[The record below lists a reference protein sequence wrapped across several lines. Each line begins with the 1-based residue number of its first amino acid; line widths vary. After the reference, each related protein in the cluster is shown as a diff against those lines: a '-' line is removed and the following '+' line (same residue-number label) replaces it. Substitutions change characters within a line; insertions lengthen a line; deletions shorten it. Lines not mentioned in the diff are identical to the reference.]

1 MSTEEKMLKKCRDKL
16 WRGANVE
23 DVIRT
28 LRDSGFS
35 KVHSIKALVDLGQA
49 NMSEAKHI
57 VHNSQ
62 TWADVRER
70 DEEFH
75 RKLDE

>member
-1 MSTEEKMLKKCRDKL
+1 MNEQHEVLTECREKLARGEKL
-16 WRGANVE
+16 E
-23 DVIRT
+23 EILRT
-28 LRDSGFS
+28 LRNHGFS

-57 VHNSQ
+57 VHSSP

-70 DEEFH
+70 DEEFQ
-75 RKLDE
+75 RKLHL

>member
-1 MSTEEKMLKKCRDKL
+1 MSTREEVLNKCRDKL
-16 WRGANVE
+16 GYGATIE
-23 DVIRT
+23 DIIRA
-28 LRDSGFS
+28 LRDSGLS

-49 NMSEAKHI
+49 NMSEAKQI
-57 VHNSQ
+57 VHNSH

-75 RKLDE
+75 RTLDE

>member
-1 MSTEEKMLKKCRDKL
+1 MSTQEKLLNECREKL
-16 WRGANVE
+16 ARGAMLE

-28 LRDSGFS
+28 LRDGDFS
-35 KVHSIKALVDLGQA
+35 KVHSIKAVVDLGQA
-49 NMSEAKHI
+49 NMNEAKHI
-57 VHNSQ
+57 VHNSS
-62 TWADVRER
+62 TWSDVRER

>member
-1 MSTEEKMLKKCRDKL
+1 MSTQDEVLRECRDKL
-16 WRGANVE
+16 ARGAMVE
-23 DVIRT
+23 DVIRA
-28 LRDSGFS
+28 LRDGGFS

-49 NMSEAKHI
+49 NMNEAKHI
-57 VHNSQ
+57 VHNSP

-70 DEEFH
+70 DEAFH